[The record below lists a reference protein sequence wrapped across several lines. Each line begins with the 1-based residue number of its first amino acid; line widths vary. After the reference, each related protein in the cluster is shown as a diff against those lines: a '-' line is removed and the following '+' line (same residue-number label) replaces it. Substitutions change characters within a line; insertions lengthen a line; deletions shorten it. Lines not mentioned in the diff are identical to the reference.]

1 MTKSK
6 FPTPNSTKLANPC
19 QQGQLIELEIT
30 DLTDTGDG
38 VGRYDELVIFVSDT
52 VPGDRI
58 LARLVQVKPGY
69 ATGKLDTLLEAS
81 EHRIRPNCIVADKC
95 GGCQWQ
101 HVDYEYQL
109 AAKKNQIIQALERIG
124 GFSDVQIDEILTGKI
139 EGFPQFLGYRNKA
152 TYPVAISA
160 TGQVQAGYYQKSTHK
175 LVNLNQCPVQDP
187 RLNPLL
193 KEIKEDIHWRDWPV
207 YDEKKH
213 TGELRHLSLRIGRRT
228 GEMLLTLI
236 VRTGDLPGIEEQA
249 SEWLKQYPQLV
260 GVCLNVNSAQT
271 NVIFGAET
279 RCIAGQSYL
288 RERFAGLNFQLRADT
303 FFQVNTEAAE
313 ALLEVIVGELILQGS
328 EVLVDAYCGIGTF
341 TLPLAKQVKIAIGL
355 EVQPAAIEQARLNAE
370 LNDLRNVDFQA
381 GTVEDLLPTLGLIP
395 DIVLLDP
402 PRKGCDRAVLET
414 IKEIQPNRIV
424 YVSCKPATLARDLK
438 NLCENGDYQLARVQ
452 PADFFPQTSHVEC
465 VAFLVKV
472 LADDSAIEIA

>member
-38 VGRYDELVIFVSDT
+38 VGRFEQVVVFVSDT

-69 ATGKLDTLLEAS
+69 ATGKLDTLLSAS
-81 EHRIRPNCIVADKC
+81 EHRIRANCIVADKC

-109 AAKKNQIIQALERIG
+109 TAKQNQIVQALERIG

-236 VRTGDLPGIEEQA
+236 VRTGDLLGIEEQA
-249 SEWLKQYPQLV
+249 AEWLKHYPQLV

-313 ALLEVIVGELILQGS
+313 ALLEVIVGELNLQGS
-328 EVLVDAYCGIGTF
+328 EILVDAYCGIGTF

-355 EVQPAAIEQARLNAE
+355 EVQPVAIEQAKLNAE
-370 LNDLRNVDFQA
+370 LNDLRNVDFQV
-381 GTVEDLLPTLGLIP
+381 GTVEELLPTLGLIP

-402 PRKGCDRAVLET
+402 PRKGCDRAVLEA
-414 IKEIQPNRIV
+414 IKEIKPNRIV

-438 NLCENGDYQLARVQ
+438 ILCENGDYKLARVQ

-465 VAFLVKV
+465 VAFLVK
-472 LADDSAIEIA
+472 LDA

>member
-19 QQGQLIELEIT
+19 QQGQLIEIEIT

-58 LARLVQVKPGY
+58 LARLVQVKSGY
-69 ATGKLDTLLEAS
+69 ATGKLDTLLSAS
-81 EHRIRPNCIVADKC
+81 EHRIRANCIVADKC

-109 AAKKNQIIQALERIG
+109 TAKQNQIVQALERIG
-124 GFSDVQIDEILTGKI
+124 GFSDLQVDEILTGKI

-152 TYPVAISA
+152 TYPVAVSA

-193 KEIKEDIHWRDWPV
+193 KEVKEDIHWRDWPV

-236 VRTGDLPGIEEQA
+236 VRTGELPGIEEQA
-249 SEWLKQYPQLV
+249 SEWLNRYPQLV

-313 ALLEVIVGELILQGS
+313 ALLEVIVGELNLQGN

-370 LNDLRNVDFQA
+370 LNDLRNLDFQV
-381 GTVEDLLPTLGLIP
+381 GTVENLLPTLGLTP

-414 IKEIQPNRIV
+414 IKEIKPNRIV

-438 NLCENGDYQLARVQ
+438 ILCENGDYKLARVQ

-465 VAFLVKV
+465 VAFLVR
-472 LADDSAIEIA
+472 

>member
-19 QQGQLIELEIT
+19 WQGQLIELEIT

-58 LARLVQVKPGY
+58 LARLVQVKSGY
-69 ATGKLDTLLEAS
+69 ATGKLDTLLSAS
-81 EHRIRPNCIVADKC
+81 EHRIRANCIVADKC

-109 AAKKNQIIQALERIG
+109 TAKQNQIVQALERIG
-124 GFSDVQIDEILTGKI
+124 GFSDVQVDEILTGKI

-193 KEIKEDIHWRDWPV
+193 KEVKEDIHWRDWPV

-236 VRTGDLPGIEEQA
+236 VRTGELPGIEEQV
-249 SEWLKQYPQLV
+249 SEWLNRYPQLV

-271 NVIFGAET
+271 NVIFGTET

-313 ALLEVIVGELILQGS
+313 ALLEVIVGELNLQGN

-355 EVQPAAIEQARLNAE
+355 EVQPVAIEQARLNAE
-370 LNDLRNVDFQA
+370 LNDLRNVDFQV
-381 GTVEDLLPTLGLIP
+381 GTVEDLLPTLGLTP

-414 IKEIQPNRIV
+414 IKEIKPHRIV

-438 NLCENGDYQLARVQ
+438 ILCENGDYKLARVQ

-465 VAFLVKV
+465 VAFLVR
-472 LADDSAIEIA
+472 

>member
-69 ATGKLDTLLEAS
+69 ATGKLDTLLSAS
-81 EHRIRPNCIVADKC
+81 EHRIRANCIVADKC

-109 AAKKNQIIQALERIG
+109 TAKQNQIVQALERIG
-124 GFSDVQIDEILTGKI
+124 GFSDLQVDEILTGKI

-152 TYPVAISA
+152 TYPVAVSA

-249 SEWLKQYPQLV
+249 AEWLKQYPQLV

-313 ALLEVIVGELILQGS
+313 ALLEVIVGELNLQGS

-381 GTVEDLLPTLGLIP
+381 GTVEDLLPTLGLTP

-414 IKEIQPNRIV
+414 IKEIKPNRIV

-438 NLCENGDYQLARVQ
+438 ILCENGDYKLARVQ

-465 VAFLVKV
+465 VAFLVR
-472 LADDSAIEIA
+472 